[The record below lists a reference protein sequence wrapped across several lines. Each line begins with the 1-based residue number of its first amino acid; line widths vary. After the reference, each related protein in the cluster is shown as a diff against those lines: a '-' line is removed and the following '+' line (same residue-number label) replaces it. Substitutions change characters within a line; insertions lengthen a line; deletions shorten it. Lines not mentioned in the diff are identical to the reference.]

1 MMEASSVQA
10 AFRATVQESG
20 IQKRLTIQSLRH
32 AYATHLL
39 ELGMDMR
46 LIQGLMGHSD
56 SKTTARYA
64 HITKV
69 ARDHTADRLHVLLE
83 GFVLR
88 WEDQP

>member
-1 MMEASSVQA
+1 
-10 AFRATVQESG
+10 
-20 IQKRLTIQSLRH
+20 
-32 AYATHLL
+32 
-39 ELGMDMR
+39 MDMR